1 MTSFTMIAKVAGD
14 WHRLVTPQRFIIIGI
29 VITSKAAYNTVR
41 DWGSGYGLWCDCC
54 ASRYFRFVR
63 GCILTSGVGISLAP
77 EPPSSISAGISIS
90 CVNSASGLY
99 STSGSTLI
107 LRPPLARDLVTW
119 CLPGVGELAPFL
131 SHLFSL
137 SLQQGVVPTSFKSA
151 FICSRLKNRAWT
163 LQMSRITGLY
173 LT

>member
-14 WHRLVTPQRFIIIGI
+14 WHRLMTPQRFIIIGI

-107 LRPPLARDLVTW
+107 LRPPRARDLVTMVEDGPAPGRVTAGVAAVAGAAGTESD
-119 CLPGVGELAPFL
+119 LPDRSV
-131 SHLFSL
+131 
-137 SLQQGVVPTSFKSA
+137 
-151 FICSRLKNRAWT
+151 
-163 LQMSRITGLY
+163 
-173 LT
+173 